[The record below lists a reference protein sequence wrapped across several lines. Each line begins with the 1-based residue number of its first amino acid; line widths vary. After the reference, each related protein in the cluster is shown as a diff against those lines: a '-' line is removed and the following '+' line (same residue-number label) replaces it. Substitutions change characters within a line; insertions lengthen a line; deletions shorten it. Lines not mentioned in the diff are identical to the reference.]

1 MRDYLKLQLTPAWEL
16 VNSTREYVLA
26 MLTHTIG
33 DAAMAS
39 QVALAAHELV
49 ENAMKYS
56 APGQKIRMHL
66 EERSGALLVTV
77 ENEAR
82 KEDIANLISEITAVC
97 ETKDPMGY
105 YRSKIE
111 LAITRTDGRACLGLA
126 RIRFESQ
133 MQIKWTV
140 AGRRV
145 RISAI
150 RRLDEA
156 RHDHSGTSTKPG
168 RWLDG

>member
-16 VNSTREYVLA
+16 VNATREYILA
-26 MLTHTIG
+26 MLSHTLG
-33 DAAMAS
+33 DVPMAS
-39 QVALAAHELV
+39 QISLAAHELV

-56 APGQKIRMHL
+56 APGQKIRLHI
-66 EERSGALLVTV
+66 EERAGAVVVTV

-82 KEDIANLISEITAVC
+82 KEDIASLITEISGVC
-97 ETKDPMGY
+97 DAKDPMAY

-133 MQIKWTV
+133 MQIKWSV

-145 RISAI
+145 RISAV

-156 RHDHSGTSTKPG
+156 RHDHSGSSKTAAT
-168 RWLDG
+168 WLDG

>member
-16 VNSTREYVLA
+16 VNATREYVLA

-33 DAAMAS
+33 DAPVAG

-56 APGQKIRMHL
+56 APGQKIRIHI
-66 EERSGALLVTV
+66 EERAGAIMVTV

-97 ETKDPMGY
+97 ETKDPMAY

-111 LAITRTDGRACLGLA
+111 QAITRTDGRNCLGLA

-133 MQIKWTV
+133 MQIKWAV
-140 AGRRV
+140 SGRRV
-145 RISAI
+145 RISAL

-156 RHDHSGTSTKPG
+156 RHDHSGESKTG

>member
-26 MLTHTIG
+26 MLTHTMG

-56 APGQKIRMHL
+56 APGQKIRLHI
-66 EERSGALLVTV
+66 EERAGSVVITV
-77 ENEAR
+77 ENDAR
-82 KEDIANLISEITAVC
+82 KEDIANLISEVTAVC
-97 ETKDPMGY
+97 DAKDPMAY
-105 YRSKIE
+105 YRGKIE
-111 LAITRTDGRACLGLA
+111 QAITRTDGRACLGLA

-133 MQIKWTV
+133 MQIKWAV
-140 AGRRV
+140 SGRRV
-145 RISAI
+145 RISAV

-156 RHDHSGTSTKPG
+156 RHDHSGSSKAG